1 MCVCRYSPHIK
12 RLIDLGRE
20 DVEWVDAA
28 QDPELLSYSGVRKF
42 GYNCNGTTDLLA
54 AKRSA
59 VKAHHPEKGA
69 QILFDVSLK
78 LAESDLRHAQVR
90 VLLANLH
97 APAEK
102 PVVVSSIPCLG
113 AMKLFCYEHL
123 HRLARQRFSKV
134 LVLARIYIAPPPMA
148 PQLI

>member
-1 MCVCRYSPHIK
+1 MSQDCKEDTNIALLQLQILLCDCRYSSHIK
-12 RLIDLGRE
+12 ELIKLGRD

-28 QDPELLSYSGVRKF
+28 RDPELLSYSGLRKF
-42 GYNCNGTTDLLA
+42 GYNCKGTTDLLV

-69 QILFDVSLK
+69 QMLFDIRTTVTDN
-78 LAESDLRHAQVR
+78 ALRHAEVR

-102 PVVVSSIPCLG
+102 PVVVSSMPISVP
-113 AMKLFCYEHL
+113 
-123 HRLARQRFSKV
+123 
-134 LVLARIYIAPPPMA
+134 
-148 PQLI
+148 